1 MGVKGIRKAAK
12 EVRYLLDRYLQS
24 CVKTVLLS
32 SENQPQTVLL
42 STPKLHYS
50 TIFRTSILETW
61 QAGIMFYTTLNVQRN
76 CEMVIQLEE
85 GSEYR
90 TFSFLLAH
98 SLEYDGP
105 YQRVAGE
112 GGSGGQSCANL
123 EKLRE
128 EKTQFTLISSF
139 MRPTFFLFLFQSRRS
154 SPVSWSGW
162 SAPSSL
168 PPSTNMCNQE
178 DKYSFVETVRRKFVS
193 LRRRRRQRSEAS
205 KYQEEEYSVV

>member
-1 MGVKGIRKAAK
+1 
-12 EVRYLLDRYLQS
+12 
-24 CVKTVLLS
+24 
-32 SENQPQTVLL
+32 
-42 STPKLHYS
+42 
-50 TIFRTSILETW
+50 
-61 QAGIMFYTTLNVQRN
+61 
-76 CEMVIQLEE
+76 MVIQLEE

-168 PPSTNMCNQE
+168 PSTNMCNQE